1 MPMTP
6 IAEKEDDLQRLLH
19 SFYVKAKTFYMQ
31 VSTRK
36 TNALVTSK
44 EPMRC
49 LANETIEQVIT
60 GVEEALTGPYIT
72 KKEIIKAGKQL
83 KNIKAVGEEN
93 IPSEIIK
100 RVIPITK
107 VEECTNDETGVGAA
121 IAAESHEENL
131 KSELF

>member
-6 IAEKEDDLQRLLH
+6 IAENENDLQRLLH
-19 SFYVKAKTFYMQ
+19 PFYVKAKPFYMQ

-60 GVEEALTGPYIT
+60 NEVREQANKASRISGALR
-72 KKEIIKAGKQL
+72 EIILNDTNMSKKL
-83 KNIKAVGEEN
+83 NIKKILKYIKPVLDPYYHNTGMLYKQELTTIEEKT
-93 IPSEIIK
+93 PFEQQK
-100 RVIPITK
+100 
-107 VEECTNDETGVGAA
+107 
-121 IAAESHEENL
+121 
-131 KSELF
+131 